1 MKKKQ
6 YDVVVCGAGVAGV
19 AAAVSA
25 ARQGAK
31 TALIEKQCLLGGLA
45 TSGLIYIYLP
55 LCDGYGS
62 QMIHGISEEMLNR
75 CVDYGPFDVPEQWGG
90 TKGGNPGCVEAKNGR
105 YACCFSPAGFS
116 LTLDKMLAEAGV
128 DLWLD
133 TVMIEVGKNGNAV
146 SSVTVFNASGKV
158 EIAGKCFV
166 DATGGAYAVQLAG
179 GKIHRSENRITP
191 WVMEMAEDSS
201 FFHFTGDLHIQGAWK
216 SFAGGSL
223 ESSAGA
229 PVCADCSSGKAI
241 TDFVRHAWQLMRS
254 RYDAE
259 TNPEAKRKNYPVHL
273 PAMPQLRKIG
283 CIDALKILKDEDRD
297 QRFEDSIGLVGDWRK
312 PAPVWDTPYRALVPR
327 DVENILAAGRCI
339 GTLEDAWEVYRV
351 IPVAAMTGEAA
362 GIAAALCAG
371 QNVIPSKLDI
381 KNLQKTLSAIRKKNS
396 KECIS

>member
-1 MKKKQ
+1 MEKVQ

-55 LCDGYGS
+55 LCDGYGN
-62 QMIHGISEEMLNR
+62 QVIRGLAEEMLRR
-75 CVDYGPFDVPEQWGG
+75 CVEYGPFDVPEQWGG
-90 TKGGNPGCVEAKNGR
+90 PKGGYPGCAEAKNGR
-105 YACCFSPAGFS
+105 YACCFSPAGFT

-133 TVMIEVGKNGNAV
+133 TVVIEAGKTGNAV

-158 EIAGKCFV
+158 GIAGKCFV
-166 DATGGAYAVQLAG
+166 DATGGAYAVRLAG
-179 GKIHRSENRITP
+179 GKVRRTENKITP
-191 WVMEMAEDSS
+191 WVMEMAEDPS
-201 FFHFTGDLHIQGAWK
+201 FFHFNGPLHIQGAWR

-229 PVCADCSSGKAI
+229 PVCPDCSSGKAV
-241 TDFVRHAWQLMRS
+241 TDFVRHAWQLIRR
-254 RYDAE
+254 RYDSDGS
-259 TNPEAKRKNYPVHL
+259 PDAKRKNYPVHL

-283 CIDALKILKDEDRD
+283 CIDALKILTDDDRD
-297 QRFEDSIGLVGDWRK
+297 RRFEDSVGLAGDWRK
-312 PAPVWDTPYRALVPR
+312 PAPVWDVPYGALVPR

-339 GTLEDAWEVYRV
+339 GTLGDAWEVCRV

-362 GIAAALCAG
+362 GVAAALCAG
-371 QNVIPSKLDI
+371 RNVSPSKLDI
-381 KNLQKTLSAIRKKNS
+381 KVLQGILSGIRKPGK
-396 KECIS
+396 

>member
-1 MKKKQ
+1 MKIKQ
-6 YDVVVCGAGVAGV
+6 YDVVVCGAGIAGV

-55 LCDGYGS
+55 LCDGYGN
-62 QMIHGISEEMLNR
+62 QMIHGISEEMLKR

-90 TKGGNPGCVEAKNGR
+90 PKGGNPGCIEAKNGR

-116 LTLDKMLAEAGV
+116 LVLDKMLAEAGV

-133 TVMIEVGKNGNAV
+133 TVMIEVEKNGNAV
-146 SSVTVFNASGKV
+146 SAITVFNASGKV
-158 EIAGKCFV
+158 KIAGKCFV
-166 DATGGAYAVQLAG
+166 DATGGAHAVQLAG
-179 GKIHRSENRITP
+179 GKIHRTENRITP

-201 FFHFTGDLHIQGAWK
+201 FFHFTGELHIQGALK
-216 SFAGGSL
+216 SFVSDSL
-223 ESSAGA
+223 ESSTGA
-229 PVCADCSSGKAI
+229 PICADCSSGKAV
-241 TDFVRHAWQLMRS
+241 TDFVRCAWQLMRG
-254 RYDAE
+254 RYDAA
-259 TNPEAKRKNYPVHL
+259 TKPQTKRKTYPVHL

-283 CIDALKILKDEDRD
+283 CIDALKILKYEDRD

-312 PAPVWDTPYRALVPR
+312 PAPVWDTPYRTLVPR

-339 GTLEDAWEVYRV
+339 GTLEEAWEVYRV

-362 GIAAALCAG
+362 GVAATLCAE

-381 KNLQKTLSAIRKKNS
+381 KNLQKTLSVIRKNKQ
-396 KECIS
+396 